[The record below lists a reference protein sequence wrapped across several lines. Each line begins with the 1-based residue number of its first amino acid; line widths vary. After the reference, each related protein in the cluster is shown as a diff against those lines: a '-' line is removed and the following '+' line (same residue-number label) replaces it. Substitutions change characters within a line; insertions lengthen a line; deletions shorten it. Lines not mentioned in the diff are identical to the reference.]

1 MVDIPLPYY
10 LMVGAVLFCLGI
22 FLVITRRNAV
32 IALIGVELMLN
43 AANINFVAFAQYDPI
58 HLNGQMASL
67 FIMVLAAAEIA
78 VGLAIVLNV
87 YKRFKTANVDEINT
101 LKE

>member
-1 MVDIPLPYY
+1 MPEIPLPYY
-10 LMVGAVLFCLGI
+10 LLTGAVLFCLGI

-32 IALIGVELMLN
+32 VALIGVELMLN
-43 AANINFVAFAQYDPI
+43 AANINFVAFSQYDPTT
-58 HLNGQMASL
+58 LDGQMVSL
-67 FIMVLAAAEIA
+67 FIIVLAAAEIA
-78 VGLAIVLNV
+78 VGLAIILNV